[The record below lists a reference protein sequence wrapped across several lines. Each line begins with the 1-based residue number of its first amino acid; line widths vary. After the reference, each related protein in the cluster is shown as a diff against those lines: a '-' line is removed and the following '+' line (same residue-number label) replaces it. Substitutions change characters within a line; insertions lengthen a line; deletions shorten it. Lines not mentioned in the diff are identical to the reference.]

1 MTASAE
7 RPEPASTRQRGRD
20 HLNTEMRRGCFKSR
34 GQPFLL
40 PKDRP
45 SLVAAR
51 HDMMPASHSLD
62 AQRPCHVLLRQSATL
77 IVKFKDVTL
86 GLTGF
91 GIRVV
96 VILNL
101 SSWSYCGHTSL
112 PTRQM

>member
-34 GQPFLL
+34 GQLFLL

-51 HDMMPASHSLD
+51 HDMMPASYSLD
-62 AQRPCHVLLRQSATL
+62 AQRPCHVLLWQSATL

-86 GLTGF
+86 GLTGKANDPDH
-91 GIRVV
+91 R
-96 VILNL
+96 
-101 SSWSYCGHTSL
+101 
-112 PTRQM
+112 P